1 MRSRIAR
8 SGVAV
13 RAAVAV
19 VKWVMLGGP
28 LNTHRVARVRSEL
41 RSGPRSQIASIPGSR
56 AVWSCGPERM
66 SRA

>member
-19 VKWVMLGGP
+19 VAWVMLGRP
-28 LNTHRVARVRSEL
+28 LNTHRVVRVRSEL
-41 RSGPRSQIASIPGSR
+41 RSGPRSRITSAPGSH
-56 AVWSCGPERM
+56 AVRSCGPERM
-66 SRA
+66 S